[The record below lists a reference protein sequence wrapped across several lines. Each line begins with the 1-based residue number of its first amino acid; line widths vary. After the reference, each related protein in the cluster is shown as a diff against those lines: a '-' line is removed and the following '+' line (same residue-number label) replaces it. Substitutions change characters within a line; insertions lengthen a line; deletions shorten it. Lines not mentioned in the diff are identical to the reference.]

1 MSGTRR
7 SAGEQ
12 AASRRSVG
20 SQAGGGLTA
29 PGPLL
34 PHDVLQA
41 NGRPH
46 DVPQA
51 HEQVA
56 ASRHRGRS
64 TGERTLV
71 WRRSGEGLA
80 YVRLP
85 LAATR
90 RDDEGGLGV
99 L

>member
-12 AASRRSVG
+12 AASRRSAG

-29 PGPLL
+29 LGTL
-34 PHDVLQA
+34 V
-41 NGRPH
+41 
-46 DVPQA
+46 
-51 HEQVA
+51 
-56 ASRHRGRS
+56 ASRRS